1 MENYYHNQFR
11 QDLEQLNYSFHNVL
25 GKEYKYFGGEKW
37 QNYLSDLQ
45 NISTVNKSK
54 FILSL
59 FITISVD
66 QAFYSFLT
74 EEQYTRVERLLRYPK
89 FGWCGMGHHNEPP
102 KYIIIRP
109 LEFGEVKGRDILY
122 YKDEALKLFVDEVKE
137 FQQNYFRE
145 LNIKDFF
152 QRFVN
157 DRDII
162 SFRESI
168 VYEQLYQSLISNVNR
183 L

>member
-1 MENYYHNQFR
+1 MNKYYHNQFR
-11 QDLEQLNYSFHNVL
+11 QDLEHLNYTIHNVL
-25 GKEYKYFGGEKW
+25 GKEYKFFGNEKW
-37 QNYLSDLQ
+37 QNYKADLQ
-45 NISTVNKSK
+45 NISNENKPK

-74 EEQYTRVERLLRYPK
+74 EEQYNRAESLLRYPK
-89 FGWCGMGHHNEPP
+89 FGWCGMGPHNEPP
-102 KYIIIRP
+102 KNIIIRP
-109 LEFGEVKGRDILY
+109 LEFGEVNGNNILHF
-122 YKDEALKLFVDEVKE
+122 KDDAMKLYIEEVKI

-145 LNIKDFF
+145 LNVRDFF
-152 QRFVN
+152 LRLVN

-162 SFRESI
+162 SYRESI
-168 VYEQLYQSLISNVNR
+168 VYEEIYRCLLTNVNR